1 MGKQSAPAAPDPYA
15 TAGAQTQSNQSSA
28 AYNAAINRM
37 NTYTPYGSQQYSF
50 QGYDPNTNAPIYS
63 QQIDFSPEQQA
74 LYQQGA
80 GNQLKQGQIG
90 GQLLNNL
97 SSQYSTPFSYDTSA
111 GLQKAQDSLYARNT
125 QYLDP
130 QFQRDQDQLQTRL
143 TNQGIPEGSEA
154 WKNAMMDFNANKN
167 QAYEAARNDAISGAT
182 GQSMTQ
188 LQEALA
194 ARNQPLNEYNA
205 LTSGAQAQ
213 LPQFNSPG
221 QVSASPADISGAI
234 NNSYQGALA
243 GYNARQSSTNSM
255 VGAGASLLAAYLMS
269 DRRTK
274 ENIEKVGE
282 TKGGTNIYRYNYK
295 GMDTPMFGVMAQE
308 VEQETPE
315 AVVEIDG
322 IKHVDYSLVN

>member
-1 MGKQSAPAAPDPYA
+1 MGKQSAPSAPDPYA

-74 LYQQGA
+74 LYQQGT

-90 GQLLNNL
+90 GNLLDNL
-97 SSQYSTPFSYDTSA
+97 SSQYSTPFSYDTSQ

-130 QFQRDQDQLQTRL
+130 QFSREQSQLETQL
-143 TNQGIPEGSEA
+143 TNQGIPRESEA
-154 WKNAMMDFNANKN
+154 WNNAMQQFNANKN
-167 QAYEAARNDAISGAT
+167 QAYESARNDAISGAT

-205 LTSGAQAQ
+205 LMSGAQAQ
-213 LPQFNSPG
+213 LPQFQSPG
-221 QVSASPADISGAI
+221 NVSAAPADISGAI
-234 NNSYQGALA
+234 NNAYQGALA
-243 GYNARQSSTNSM
+243 GYNARQSGTNSL
-255 VGAGASLLAAYLMS
+255 VGAGSTLLAAYLMS

-274 ENIEKVGE
+274 ENIERVGE
-282 TKGGTNIYRYNYK
+282 TDGGTPIYRYNYK
-295 GMDTPMFGVMAQE
+295 GMNTPMLGVMAQE
-308 VEQETPE
+308 VEKDNPD
-315 AVVEIDG
+315 AVAEFDG
-322 IKHVDYSLVN
+322 IKYVDYSRVN

>member
-15 TAGAQTQSNQSSA
+15 TAGAQTQSNQQSA

-63 QQIDFSPEQQA
+63 QDIQFSPEQQA
-74 LYQQGA
+74 LYEQQT
-80 GNQLKQGQIG
+80 GNQQKQGQIG
-90 GQLLNNL
+90 GNLLDNL
-97 SSQYSTPFSYDTSA
+97 SSQYSTPFSYDTTQ

-130 QFQRDQDQLQTRL
+130 QFDREQSQLETQL
-143 TNQGIPEGSEA
+143 INQGIPRDSEA
-154 WKNAMMDFNANKN
+154 WKNAMQSFNANKN
-167 QAYEAARNDAISGAT
+167 QAYAAARNDAISGAT

-205 LTSGAQAQ
+205 LMSGAQAQ

-221 QVSASPADISGAI
+221 QVGAAPADISGAI
-234 NNSYQGALA
+234 NNAYQGALA
-243 GYNARQSSTNSM
+243 GYNARQSSTNSL
-255 VGAGASLLAAYLMS
+255 VGAGSTLLAAYLMS

-274 ENIEKVGE
+274 ENIERVGKTDE
-282 TKGGTNIYRYNYK
+282 GIPIYRYNYK
-295 GMDTPMFGVMAQE
+295 GMNTPMLGVMAQE
-308 VEQETPE
+308 VEQEIPD
-315 AVVEIDG
+315 AVAEFDG
-322 IKHVDYSLVN
+322 IKYVDYSKVN